1 MRKILMTNLFVL
13 FTFATTLNMGCS
25 SGYSNILNMLSNK
38 GNLDTILSLVDAA
51 GGLDN
56 VLGGLKNFTM
66 LAPSDDA
73 FSKLG
78 SDVLSSLTDPSNKDK
93 LIGTLQNHILPGKM
107 DLSGIADMGDNIA
120 SMGGKDLNITGSGDD
135 LKVGGANVLET
146 VKAGKGIIHVIDKV
160 L

>member
-1 MRKILMTNLFVL
+1 MRKILMTNIFVL
-13 FTFATTLNMGCS
+13 FTFASTLNVGCS
-25 SGYSNILNMLSNK
+25 SGYSNILNMLSNQ

-56 VLGGLKNFTM
+56 ILGGLKNFTM

-78 SDVLSSLTDPSNKDK
+78 ADVLSSLTDPSNKDE
-93 LIGTLQNHILPGKM
+93 LVGTLQNHILPGKM
-107 DLSGIADMGDNIA
+107 DLAGIAGMGNNI
-120 SMGGKDLNITGSGDD
+120 SSLGGKDLNISGSGDD
-135 LKVGGANVLET
+135 MKIGGANVLET
-146 VKAGKGIIHVIDKV
+146 VQAGKGIIHVIDKV

>member
-38 GNLDTILSLVDAA
+38 GNLDTILGLVDAA

-78 SDVLSSLTDPSNKDK
+78 SDVLSSLTDPSNKDE
-93 LIGTLQNHILPGKM
+93 LVGALQNHILPGKM
-107 DLSGIADMGDNIA
+107 DLSGIADMGDNVA
-120 SMGGKDLNITGSGDD
+120 SLGGKDLNITGSGDD